1 MTHQLIDKGRI
12 YFYLVLLLVLLS
24 IHNKNTINAISNFF
38 KITNIT
44 LEGNIDEDLKKD
56 LKLSLDQFYNLSIF
70 SVRLENISDTLNNYS
85 IVSEYK
91 VKKIFPSVIK
101 IELSK
106 TKILAY
112 FFEDNQKTY
121 IGENGKKIV
130 KISKVLDELPLIIG
144 DVDIEKFLNLK
155 RILIQSGFKLDD
167 FNKFYFFKSNRWDL
181 VYKDNLI
188 IKLPEKN
195 LVTSINLF
203 KQIIEN
209 QNISDLNI
217 IDLRIK
223 NKFILL

>member
-1 MTHQLIDKGRI
+1 MTLRLIDKRRI
-12 YFYLVLLLVLLS
+12 YFYLILLLVLLS

-38 KITNIT
+38 KINTIT
-44 LEGNIDEDLKKD
+44 LEGNIDEDLQKD
-56 LKLSLDQFYNLSIF
+56 LKLALDEFYNLSIF
-70 SVRLENISDTLNNYS
+70 SVRLKNINDILNNYS
-85 IVSEYK
+85 IISEYK
-91 VKKIFPSVIK
+91 VRKQFPSIIQ

-106 TKILAY
+106 TRILAY
-112 FFEDNQKTY
+112 FFEDNQKTF
-121 IGENGKKIV
+121 IGENGKKILKIN
-130 KISKVLDELPLIIG
+130 KISGELPLIIG
-144 DVDIEKFLNLK
+144 EVDIEKFLNLK
-155 RILIQSGFKLDD
+155 RILIQNGFKLND

-181 VYKDNLI
+181 VYKDNII